1 MVVLIDYLKGR
12 ALNSAQVPIA
22 HTEKN
27 LLRIYASVATTTH
40 GRIML

>member
-1 MVVLIDYLKGR
+1 MVVLIDYLKSG